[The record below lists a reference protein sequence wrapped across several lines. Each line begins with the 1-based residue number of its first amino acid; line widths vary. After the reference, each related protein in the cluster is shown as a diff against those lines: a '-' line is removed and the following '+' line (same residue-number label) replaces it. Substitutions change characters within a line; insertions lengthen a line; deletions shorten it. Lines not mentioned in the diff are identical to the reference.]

1 MEKSINIV
9 IWSVS
14 IAILGAAAVF
24 LNGLFLPVLF

>member
-14 IAILGAAAVF
+14 IAILGGAALF
-24 LNGLFLPVLF
+24 LNSLAASLVF